1 MSKYFLKLNASKTQ
15 VIVFHPD
22 SRSSEI
28 AFSQLILSDGS
39 HIQLSNQVYNLGVIL
54 DSNMSFSPHISS
66 SISQGYNLIRNISGI
81 RKYISR
87 EHMKTL
93 VNAIIIAKFDNCN
106 SMYMGISS
114 FDCGRL
120 RKFQNSCARL
130 IYGKRKRDHVS
141 GILKELHWLPCEA
154 RTYFKIL
161 CYVFKCIHGLAPL
174 YLSELLIIKQHQD
187 LTLQIPRTFSTYG
200 DRAFYSAGPKLW
212 NSLPQ
217 EIRFVKSLDG
227 FKSKLKHYFF
237 NSFLEFK
244 AKLNMYT

>member
-1 MSKYFLKLNASKTQ
+1 
-15 VIVFHPD
+15 
-22 SRSSEI
+22 
-28 AFSQLILSDGS
+28 
-39 HIQLSNQVYNLGVIL
+39 
-54 DSNMSFSPHISS
+54 
-66 SISQGYNLIRNISGI
+66 
-81 RKYISR
+81 
-87 EHMKTL
+87 MKTR
-93 VNAIIIAKFDNCN
+93 VDAIIIAKFDNCN
-106 SMYMGISS
+106 LLCMGISS
-114 FDCGRL
+114 FDSGRL

-130 IYGKRKRDHVS
+130 IYGKRKSDHVS